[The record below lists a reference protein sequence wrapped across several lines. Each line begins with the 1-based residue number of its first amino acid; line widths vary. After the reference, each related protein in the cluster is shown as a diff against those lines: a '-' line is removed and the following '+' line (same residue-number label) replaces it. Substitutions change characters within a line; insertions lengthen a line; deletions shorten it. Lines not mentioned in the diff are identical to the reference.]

1 MDATRGCLFYGPPGC
16 GKTLLAKAVA
26 NEDLG
31 LNIMFLNI
39 VLRKLIPNAIT
50 FDVFLAAVSLVALLI
65 VGCYVTWK
73 EKRLYYGVG
82 GGLVWYLVSANI
94 NCRLSVCII
103 VTLILRFIRL
113 YTIHS
118 YESLTLII
126 YVVVISFIYKY
137 AVCSLY
143 TPI

>member
-1 MDATRGCLFYGPPGC
+1 M
-16 GKTLLAKAVA
+16 A

-94 NCRLSVCII
+94 NCRLSVHNCYID
-103 VTLILRFIRL
+103 TSFHSSLHNTFI
-113 YTIHS
+113 
-118 YESLTLII
+118 
-126 YVVVISFIYKY
+126 
-137 AVCSLY
+137 
-143 TPI
+143 